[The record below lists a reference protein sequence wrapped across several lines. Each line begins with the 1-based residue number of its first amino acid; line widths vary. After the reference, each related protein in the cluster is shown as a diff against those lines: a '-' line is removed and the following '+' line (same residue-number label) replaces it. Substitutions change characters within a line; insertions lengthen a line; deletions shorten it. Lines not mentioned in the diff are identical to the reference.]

1 MARLERKSRP
11 GGRRGACWL
20 SAHFP
25 RLFVALLHVWL
36 ISHDIMPWYKYSGI
50 TAALLWTWLGVLW
63 RQPSIWILN
72 IIMILIYLKG
82 MFNL

>member
-1 MARLERKSRP
+1 MLNKTLDFYVK
-11 GGRRGACWL
+11 WL
-20 SAHFP
+20 ATFI
-25 RLFVALLHVWL
+25 ALLHVWL

-50 TAALLWTWLGVLW
+50 CAALLWTWLGFLW

-72 IIMILIYLKG
+72 IIMVLIYLKG

>member
-1 MARLERKSRP
+1 MLNKTLDFYVK
-11 GGRRGACWL
+11 WL
-20 SAHFP
+20 AT
-25 RLFVALLHVWL
+25 FVALLHVWL

-50 TAALLWTWLGVLW
+50 SAALLWTWLGFLW

-72 IIMILIYLKG
+72 TIMVLIYLKG